1 MKVKGQVNVVELKFQ
16 FPINFAIVVH
26 VHVSWKDRMMM
37 VFFVTVLLL
46 LLPLLGVRGVELRND
61 IDRVIADLNVTIATS
76 QVSR

>member
-26 VHVSWKDRMMM
+26 VSRKDRMMM
-37 VFFVTVLLL
+37 VFFVTVL